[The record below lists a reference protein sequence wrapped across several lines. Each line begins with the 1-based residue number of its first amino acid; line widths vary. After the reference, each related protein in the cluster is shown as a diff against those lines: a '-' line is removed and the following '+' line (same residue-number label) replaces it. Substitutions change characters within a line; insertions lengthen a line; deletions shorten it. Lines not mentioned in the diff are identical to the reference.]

1 MKGLA
6 SITIWLD
13 TDSFKLYVKLN
24 DRMESRDFQD
34 HFLTPLKILGF
45 RFDPAR
51 VAHAADLST
60 PDECGLL
67 LRQLS
72 CSFTV
77 SELQKKEIQYWLG
90 LNEKPKLRSYRDT
103 KAQSDIVA

>member
-1 MKGLA
+1 MNGLA

-34 HFLTPLKILGF
+34 HFLKPLKILGF
-45 RFDPAR
+45 RFDPSR
-51 VAHAADLST
+51 VAHAMDLSA
-60 PDECGLL
+60 PEECGLL

-72 CSFTV
+72 CSFSV
-77 SELQKKEIQYWLG
+77 SDLQKNEILYWLG

-103 KAQSDIVA
+103 KAQNDIVA